1 MATKRSDLI
10 DYELTRYYHCCTRA
24 VRAAFIIEQ
33 LSSKLRR
40 KKANK
45 PQYSQASPKINRRA
59 WLEQRILFLPSVFAI
74 EVCAY
79 AVMSNHYHVVLKA
92 NPEKVASWSDLEV
105 LKRWHQLY
113 QGTETSRAYLAGL
126 PMSPAQQTG
135 LSTMIKQCRQKL
147 ADISWFMRNINEP
160 LARLANKEDGKKG
173 RFWESRF
180 KSQALLDEQAL
191 LTCMAYVDLN
201 PIRANMANTVL
212 DSHYTS
218 GKLRAK
224 AAKQAMKTHK
234 KATVVN
240 HIKAQPPALSAFCTR
255 ALKQATE
262 SNTVPNAAPKYIEF
276 AAADYLELL
285 DATGRCIREDKRG
298 YIHQQQPKLLSQLG
312 IQPQQFIE
320 HSRHFSS
327 RFHRFIGCLSHIKQA
342 CAFCHINRSQ
352 GEADAKQ
359 LFGC

>member
-10 DYELTRYYHCCTRA
+10 DYDLTRYFHCCTRT
-24 VRAAFIIEQ
+24 VRSAFIIEQ
-33 LSSKLRR
+33 LSSKFRR
-40 KKANK
+40 KKTNK

-92 NPEKVASWSDLEV
+92 NPEQVSTWSDQEV
-105 LKRWHQLY
+105 LRRWHQLY
-113 QGTETSRAYLAGL
+113 QGTQYSQAFVAGQ
-126 PMSPAQQTG
+126 SISTFEQTA
-135 LSTMIKQCRQKL
+135 LTTMIKKCRQKL

-201 PIRANMANTVL
+201 PIRANIANTVL

-224 AAKQAMKTHK
+224 AAKQAIKTHHNT
-234 KATVVN
+234 AVVN
-240 HIKAQPPALSAFCTR
+240 HIKAQPKALSAFCTR
-255 ALKQATE
+255 ASKQAEATE
-262 SNTVPNAAPKYIEF
+262 SDAMPDTAHNAAPKYIEF
-276 AAADYLELL
+276 ATAD
-285 DATGRCIREDKRG
+285 
-298 YIHQQQPKLLSQLG
+298 
-312 IQPQQFIE
+312 
-320 HSRHFSS
+320 
-327 RFHRFIGCLSHIKQA
+327 
-342 CAFCHINRSQ
+342 
-352 GEADAKQ
+352 
-359 LFGC
+359 